1 MRSLLI
7 AALLG
12 LVAGT
17 AGATTD
23 RPHLRVMDET
33 PLVVRG
39 TGFRPREV
47 VHVGL
52 VAQTTRRKDVVAALT
67 GSFTV
72 RFTVTPVQCLS
83 VRSLVASG
91 NRGSYAKIPLSLDCI
106 PPAPGPEP

>member
-7 AALLG
+7 AMVVALT
-12 LVAGT
+12 VGT
-17 AGATTD
+17 AGATVAGP
-23 RPHLRVMDET
+23 RLRVMDET

-39 TGFRPREV
+39 TGFKSHEL

-52 VAQTTRRKDVVAALT
+52 VARTTRRKDVVAAAT

-72 RFTVTPVQCLS
+72 RFVVTPIQCLS
-83 VRSLVASG
+83 VRSLVANG
-91 NRGSYAKIPLSLDCI
+91 ERGSYARIPLSLDCV